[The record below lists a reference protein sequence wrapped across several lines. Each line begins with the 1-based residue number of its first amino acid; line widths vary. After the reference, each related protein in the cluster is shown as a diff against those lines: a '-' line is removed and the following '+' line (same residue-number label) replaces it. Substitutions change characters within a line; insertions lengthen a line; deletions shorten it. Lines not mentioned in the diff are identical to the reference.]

1 VTTLQDFIG
10 EPYDTQREQ
19 IARRL
24 GKLLVGGIEQVGRIK
39 EPFDAAEVAGDI
51 ADRVHEAVA
60 DASVPFAEMVVT
72 AAKQGCGIDISKDRA
87 AFILVVAIDVLNVL
101 RFGNRAQFGP

>member
-1 VTTLQDFIG
+1 MTTLQDFIG

-24 GKLLVGGIEQVGRIK
+24 SKLLIEGLETVGRVK
-39 EPFDAAEVAGDI
+39 EPFDAAEIAGDT
-51 ADRVHEAVA
+51 ADRVCEAVGSG
-60 DASVPFAEMVVT
+60 DAPFAELVVT
-72 AAKQGCGIDISKDRA
+72 AAKQGCGIDIPRDRA